1 MNSLSDSAKP
11 ARADTVLV
19 LDDDVLV
26 RMPICQYLRDCGYR
40 VLEAAS
46 ADEAATILQKQEIQV
61 DVVLTDIEMPGAM
74 NGFGFAKWARSV
86 RPELHIVLAGTPER
100 QPMLR
105 VSFVSTARSSR
116 SPMTIS
122 WSWTTSSGFSPLGHN
137 RAEGDATIQFADA
150 FRGRRLQRPGLRS
163 SVTPSVAQ
171 WCVILCATCCQ
182 SLSKCCPSSAVIF
195 ICCDTHLA

>member
-86 RPELHIVLAGTPER
+86 RPEFHIVLAGTPER
-100 QPMLR
+100 AAHAAGELCEHGPILTKPYDHKIVLDYIKRLLAAR
-105 VSFVSTARSSR
+105 VQQGGS
-116 SPMTIS
+116 
-122 WSWTTSSGFSPLGHN
+122 
-137 RAEGDATIQFADA
+137 
-150 FRGRRLQRPGLRS
+150 
-163 SVTPSVAQ
+163 
-171 WCVILCATCCQ
+171 
-182 SLSKCCPSSAVIF
+182 
-195 ICCDTHLA
+195 

>member
-40 VLEAAS
+40 VLEAAD

-74 NGFGFAKWARSV
+74 NGFAFAKWARSV
-86 RPELHIVLAGTPER
+86 RPELHIVLDRRGVQIRIEPCEPLWT
-100 QPMLR
+100 LCLDGSY
-105 VSFVSTARSSR
+105 VS
-116 SPMTIS
+116 
-122 WSWTTSSGFSPLGHN
+122 G
-137 RAEGDATIQFADA
+137 Q
-150 FRGRRLQRPGLRS
+150 
-163 SVTPSVAQ
+163 
-171 WCVILCATCCQ
+171 CVLT
-182 SLSKCCPSSAVIF
+182 
-195 ICCDTHLA
+195 